1 MSENQ
6 SPINVKHVAIA
17 GNIGAGKTTLC
28 TQLGKHFGWDVH
40 YESTDNNPYLSDFYL
55 DMQRWSFNLQIYFLH
70 NRYAQIL
77 GIHQGDKTVVQ
88 DRTIYEDAYIFA
100 PNLHDMGLMT
110 TRDFENYT
118 SLFKTMTSQIQAPD
132 LLIYLRAGIPTLVN
146 HIQSRGRDYEGSMSL
161 DYLKRLNERYEQWIA
176 GYDIGNLLIIDA
188 DDIDFKQNP
197 EDLGKVLNQVQGEL
211 HGLFQ

>member
-1 MSENQ
+1 MAENQ
-6 SPINVKHVAIA
+6 APINVKHVAIA

-28 TQLGKHFGWDVH
+28 TQLGKHFGWEVH

-77 GIHQGDKTVVQ
+77 NIHQGDITVVQ

-110 TRDFENYT
+110 TRDFENYS
-118 SLFKTMTSQIQAPD
+118 SLFKTMTSQIQPPD

-161 DYLKRLNERYEQWIA
+161 DYLKRLNERYEKWIST
-176 GYDIGNLLIIDA
+176 YDIGNLLIIDA
-188 DDIDFKQNP
+188 DDIDFKNNP
-197 EDLGKVLNQVQGEL
+197 EDLGQVLNQVQGEP
-211 HGLFQ
+211 HGLF